1 MKGNHENKERK
12 LQEEIGITNKTKGP
26 CKYCIF
32 EIQGKQN
39 NMKPE
44 KIRET
49 NLPEFEICYFNN
61 LAYFSLPVLCQ
72 CKLEC
77 QV

>member
-1 MKGNHENKERK
+1 MKGKHENKERK

-44 KIRET
+44 KNKRNQFTRI
-49 NLPEFEICYFNN
+49 
-61 LAYFSLPVLCQ
+61 
-72 CKLEC
+72 
-77 QV
+77 